1 MIQFKKLGGI
11 EMDKSSTVVFIT
23 GCSSGFGKKISLA
36 LAEQGYQV
44 IATMR
49 DLTKQ
54 DALLS
59 EAKKRN
65 VVNRLE
71 ILLLDVT
78 DEDSISQAVQ
88 QTLLTYG
95 KIDILINNAGY
106 AQGGFT
112 EITPLSLWRKQFETN
127 LFGTISVTQAVLP
140 SMRKRKEGLII
151 NMSSISGQFGFP
163 ALGPYVASKYA
174 VEGFTESLRLE
185 MLAFGVKVV
194 LVEPGSFQTDIW
206 KKSIVDSEM
215 LPSNNVYRKA
225 MTNMRKI
232 AEHNSSSSGD
242 PNQVI
247 EMISRI
253 IHTSAPTL
261 RYPVGKGVRSLLF
274 MKRLLPWRWVERLA
288 SKQITRFMDE
298 DS

>member
-1 MIQFKKLGGI
+1 
-11 EMDKSSTVVFIT
+11 
-23 GCSSGFGKKISLA
+23 
-36 LAEQGYQV
+36 
-44 IATMR
+44 MR

-59 EAKKRN
+59 EAKHRN
-65 VVNRLE
+65 VANRLE
-71 ILLLDVT
+71 ILYLDVT
-78 DEDSISQAVQ
+78 DEDSVSQAVQ
-88 QTLLTYG
+88 HTLLSYG

-112 EITPLSLWRKQFETN
+112 EITPLSVWRKQFETN

-140 SMRKRKEGLII
+140 SMRKRKDGLII

-163 ALGPYVASKYA
+163 ALGPYAASKHA

-185 MLAFGVKVV
+185 MRPFGVRVV

-206 KKSIVDSEM
+206 QKSLADSVA
-215 LPSNNVYRKA
+215 LPSNDDYRNA

-232 AEHNSSSSGD
+232 AEHNSSSSQD

-247 EMISRI
+247 EMIVRI
-253 IHTSAPTL
+253 IHTSVPTL

-274 MKRLLPWRWVERLA
+274 MKRVLPWRWLERLA
-288 SKQITRFMDE
+288 SKQINRLMNE
-298 DS
+298 DT